1 LTPYHGYFKN
11 LALALTGK
19 IDAHFMAL
27 WDHGHIKF
35 WLIKT
40 LKQLLEEFGF
50 IDIMFHRVGRIPIVG
65 KSMIVIATK
74 P

>member
-1 LTPYHGYFKN
+1 M
-11 LALALTGK
+11 
-19 IDAHFMAL
+19 DAHFTAL
-27 WDHGHIKF
+27 WDNGHIKF
-35 WLIKT
+35 WSFKT

-50 IDIMFHRVGRIPIVG
+50 IDIKFYRVGRIPIIG